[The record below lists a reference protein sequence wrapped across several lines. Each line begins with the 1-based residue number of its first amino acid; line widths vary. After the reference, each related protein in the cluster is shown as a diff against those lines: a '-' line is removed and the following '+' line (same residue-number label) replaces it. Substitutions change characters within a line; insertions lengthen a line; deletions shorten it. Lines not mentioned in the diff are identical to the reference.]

1 VFSSWDIELPEAT
14 KMTASM
20 IQKLDS
26 KMSNFQVVV
35 GKDVDSMFTQLQD
48 LQAMVSTRPGDVFL
62 GIAEACVLLFGR
74 HFQYYG
80 VAFLILG

>member
-1 VFSSWDIELPEAT
+1 
-14 KMTASM
+14 MTASM

-26 KMSNFQVVV
+26 KMSNF
-35 GKDVDSMFTQLQD
+35 VDSMFTQLQD